1 MQSICYFKCDEKKK
15 KIDLCHFKFIS
26 SMVNT
31 PEGEKKRDP
40 SESRESVKLL
50 L

>member
-15 KIDLCHFKFIS
+15 EKKEKRIDLCYFEFIS

-31 PEGEKKRDP
+31 PEGEQKMG
-40 SESRESVKLL
+40 SI
-50 L
+50 